1 MDIVTLKLKF
11 SSGQQMKL
19 IIYLLFLLFLFM
31 HLSAQ
36 DKGENERMKL
46 TEEEKLWSLEED
58 YISYFKE
65 ANHNA
70 ILSYYHSQFL
80 GWPDS
85 ELHPVDKE
93 GSAKYLEEKYPEPTQ
108 VDFEIKREG
117 IRILDN
123 IAITHYLL
131 IFSWIND
138 EGVKQTS
145 ESRMTHTWIKEG
157 SEWKILGGM
166 SSRK

>member
-1 MDIVTLKLKF
+1 
-11 SSGQQMKL
+11 MKL
-19 IIYLLFLLFLFM
+19 IPYLLFPLFLFS

-36 DKGENERMKL
+36 NKEEDERIKRE
-46 TEEEKLWSLEED
+46 EEEKIWSLEEE
-58 YISYFKE
+58 YISNFKD

-70 ILSYYHSQFL
+70 ILSFYHSQFL

-93 GSAKYLEEKYPEPTQ
+93 GAVKYLVKEYPDPIQ
-108 VDFEIKREG
+108 VVFEIKREG
-117 IRILDN
+117 IKIVDN

-131 IFSWIND
+131 NSSWIND

-145 ESRMTHTWIKEG
+145 ESRMTHTWIYDG

-166 SSRK
+166 SSHK